1 MSFFSSLLL
10 SLSLIYPLHLSC
22 ILLCVVVCGVGSIF
36 ALKIQ
41 TPTRA
46 FLLDN
51 QGKTQSFLAPKFFLF
66 LGRYLGFLRL

>member
-1 MSFFSSLLL
+1 MFVFSSMFIPYMFLT
-10 SLSLIYPLHLSC
+10 S
-22 ILLCVVVCGVGSIF
+22 ILYSTYTVVSELGTILPF
-36 ALKIQ
+36 KIQ